1 MDKQRAVNTV
11 TANDE
16 YSKQLMKMYEN
27 WMGGECFQGSN
38 INEEEI
44 PTGQKQG
51 GGTGAAFKSAIGEL
65 PAIEYDKSGAI
76 PTPSVVNSDDGSQKD
91 PKSNA
96 NPGEPPVALK
106 GTMTIGQGSMSTG
119 QPQSHGAQLKNMTL
133 VSKEQV
139 EIDGEMYVIEK
150 AKGLD
155 GKACWKGYKLAGT
168 KKKGGKTVDNCV
180 KAGFEPEGEQL
191 EEKKAKKDYDGDG
204 KVESGKD
211 EYFGSRDKA
220 IKKAMAKKGMKKEE
234 IENLFAEIE
243 EHHEKDKDGNT
254 IPHKEEV
261 KTEEWKSDAKKMTS
275 KIMSYYGK
283 KRDS

>member
-16 YSKQLMKMYEN
+16 YSRNLMKMYEN
-27 WMGGECFQGSN
+27 WMGGDCFQGSN
-38 INEEEI
+38 IKEEEI

-119 QPQSHGAQLKNMTL
+119 QPQSHGAQIKNMTL
-133 VSKEQV
+133 VSKEEV
-139 EIDGEMYVIEK
+139 EIEAVSYTH
-150 AKGLD
+150 LT
-155 GKACWKGYKLAGT
+155 LPT
-168 KKKGGKTVDNCV
+168 
-180 KAGFEPEGEQL
+180 
-191 EEKKAKKDYDGDG
+191 
-204 KVESGKD
+204 
-211 EYFGSRDKA
+211 SR
-220 IKKAMAKKGMKKEE
+220 
-234 IENLFAEIE
+234 
-243 EHHEKDKDGNT
+243 
-254 IPHKEEV
+254 
-261 KTEEWKSDAKKMTS
+261 
-275 KIMSYYGK
+275 
-283 KRDS
+283 